1 MSFLE
6 NFTKMAPIQLSKF
19 IVPECY
25 FDRMKH
31 EHESCSD
38 YRGLYTDMSYDEFV
52 SWNIKCINELSNED
66 IVWLSGL
73 CKRIKENIII
83 LQDMESCVRFTADS
97 FFFDCS
103 KKIVIV
109 NPR

>member
-1 MSFLE
+1 
-6 NFTKMAPIQLSKF
+6 MAPIQLSKF

-25 FDRMKH
+25 FERMIDHDAYYK
-31 EHESCSD
+31 
-38 YRGLYTDMSYDEFV
+38 DMSYDEFV
-52 SWNIKCINELSNED
+52 LWNIKCINELTNDD

-73 CKRIKENIII
+73 CKRIKEIH
-83 LQDMESCVRFTADS
+83 LQDMESCAKFTADS
-97 FFFDCS
+97 FFFDCN